1 MGGGGVFEV
10 FSGAAGHGNKGV
22 AFSVKA
28 YGKARDRTNVSE
40 VKGCKS

>member
-1 MGGGGVFEV
+1 MDEGCPKE
-10 FSGAAGHGNKGV
+10 FSGGAGNGSMGI
-22 AFSVKA
+22 AFALKA